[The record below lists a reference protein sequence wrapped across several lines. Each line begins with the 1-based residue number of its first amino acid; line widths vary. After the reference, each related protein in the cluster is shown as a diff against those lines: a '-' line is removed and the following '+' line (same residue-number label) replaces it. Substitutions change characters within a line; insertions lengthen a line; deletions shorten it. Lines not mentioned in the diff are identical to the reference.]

1 MKPPEVFQTQR
12 LYLRPPLME
21 DAEII
26 FTQYAQDHDVTRY
39 LTWQPHIDSQDTQSY
54 IQGCLSNRESRTDF
68 SYVILSKETQLL
80 VGIVALRFTNGAVIG
95 YVLAKQYWGQ
105 GYMPEAVQSLVAWAL
120 AQDSIHRIWPVCD
133 VENQVSAR
141 VLEKVG
147 MSREGIL
154 RKWLKH
160 PNISDQPRDCYRT
173 HLGSF

>member
-12 LYLRPPLME
+12 LSLCPPIME
-21 DAEII
+21 DAEVI
-26 FTQYAQDHDVTRY
+26 FTQYAQDQDVTRY
-39 LTWQPHIDSQDTQSY
+39 LTWQPHIDIQDTQSY
-54 IQGCLSNRESRTDF
+54 LQKCLSNRESGVDF
-68 SYVILSKETQLL
+68 PWVILSKETQLL
-80 VGIVALRFTNGAVIG
+80 IGMVALRFMNGAAIG

-120 AQDSIHRIWPVCD
+120 AQDSIYRIWSVCD
-133 VENQVSAR
+133 IENHASAR

-160 PNISDQPRDCYRT
+160 PNMSDQPRDCYMYAKIK
-173 HLGSF
+173 